1 MLQVIRSLCD
11 QDERLQDEINS
22 IAFIKGKKQSKRFD
36 FVSSIFEEDI
46 EEKFIKSSGRGGQNV
61 NKNSTCVQLKH
72 LPSGIIVKYQKE
84 RTQNLNRFFARR
96 SLIEK
101 MDVLVN
107 KDNSKKNQIKSKI
120 AKQKSRRKRRTRKK
134 LDTNL

>member
-1 MLQVIRSLCD
+1 MSKFGVTTKKE
-11 QDERLQDEINS
+11 DELY
-22 IAFIKGKKQSKRFD
+22 KRM
-36 FVSSIFEEDI
+36 SELSIFEVDI
-46 EEKFIKSSGRGGQNV
+46 YEKFIKSSGKGGQNV

-96 SLIEK
+96 ALVEK
-101 MDVLVN
+101 IDELVN

-134 LDTNL
+134 LEQ

>member
-1 MLQVIRSLCD
+1 MSKFGVTP
-11 QDERLQDEINS
+11 
-22 IAFIKGKKQSKRFD
+22 KKEEKLYKRMAEL
-36 FVSSIFEEDI
+36 SIFEEDI
-46 EEKFIKSSGRGGQNV
+46 DEKFIKSSGKGGQNV

-72 LPSGIIVKYQKE
+72 IPSGIIVKYQKE

-101 MDVLVN
+101 MDELVN
-107 KDNSKKNQIKSKI
+107 KDSSKKNQIKSKI

-134 LDTNL
+134 LEESILKIE

>member
-1 MLQVIRSLCD
+1 M
-11 QDERLQDEINS
+11 INFRVS
-22 IAFIKGKKQSKRFD
+22 SKKQEELHKRMAEL
-36 FVSSIFEEDI
+36 SIFEEDI
-46 EEKFIKSSGRGGQNV
+46 DEKFIKSSGKGGQNV

-101 MDVLVN
+101 MDELVN

-134 LDTNL
+134 LEQ

>member
-1 MLQVIRSLCD
+1 MSKFGVTQKKEEELYTKMNSL
-11 QDERLQDEINS
+11 
-22 IAFIKGKKQSKRFD
+22 
-36 FVSSIFEEDI
+36 SIFEEDI

-101 MDVLVN
+101 MDELVN